1 MNSYFYLEI
10 ALRIGEKGMQTE
22 ISIGIT
28 TINLAEELSNKL
40 ISKWK
45 IFFSDR
51 KSPLHFFIICAWPTL
66 KGLKNLTYR
75 EL

>member
-22 ISIGIT
+22 IRIGIT

-40 ISKWK
+40 ISK
-45 IFFSDR
+45 
-51 KSPLHFFIICAWPTL
+51 
-66 KGLKNLTYR
+66 
-75 EL
+75 

>member
-51 KSPLHFFIICAWPTL
+51 KSPLHFY
-66 KGLKNLTYR
+66 NLSMADAERSQKFDT
-75 EL
+75 

>member
-1 MNSYFYLEI
+1 MNSYFYLET
-10 ALRIGEKGMQTE
+10 ALRIGEMGMQTE

-45 IFFSDR
+45 KFFFWQEEST
-51 KSPLHFFIICAWPTL
+51 SLL
-66 KGLKNLTYR
+66 
-75 EL
+75 

>member
-1 MNSYFYLEI
+1 MNSYFNLEI

-40 ISKWK
+40 ISK
-45 IFFSDR
+45 
-51 KSPLHFFIICAWPTL
+51 
-66 KGLKNLTYR
+66 
-75 EL
+75 

>member
-28 TINLAEELSNKL
+28 TINLTEELSNKL

-51 KSPLHFFIICAWPTL
+51 KSPLHFY
-66 KGLKNLTYR
+66 NLCMADAER
-75 EL
+75 SQKFDI